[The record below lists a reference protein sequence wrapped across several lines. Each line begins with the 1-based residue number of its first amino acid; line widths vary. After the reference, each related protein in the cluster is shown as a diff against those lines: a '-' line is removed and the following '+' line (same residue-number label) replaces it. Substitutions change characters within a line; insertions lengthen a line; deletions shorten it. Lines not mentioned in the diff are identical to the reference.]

1 MRAQQWRSYSQNVD
15 GVGHH
20 QQVLV
25 VKEADFGHLQDEEV
39 DELDEEHEEEFTD
52 AADLQED
59 GAGQQAQQHAG
70 REVLRERLGKGTF
83 VLLRDGQ
90 TVSSVTHSSDWM
102 SHTQAL
108 YKTPDK
114 PTILTTYLL
123 HYCANRMLT
132 FIPAVTLTKHPFVL
146 LLFKLYHLSEES
158 HWNLQKQ

>member
-59 GAGQQAQQHAG
+59 GAGQ
-70 REVLRERLGKGTF
+70 
-83 VLLRDGQ
+83 
-90 TVSSVTHSSDWM
+90 
-102 SHTQAL
+102 
-108 YKTPDK
+108 
-114 PTILTTYLL
+114 
-123 HYCANRMLT
+123 
-132 FIPAVTLTKHPFVL
+132 
-146 LLFKLYHLSEES
+146 
-158 HWNLQKQ
+158 